1 MTRAIFR
8 HLRFIGGQVVWR
20 RAVSMLSLIQLFRLC
35 SERIALHIEF
45 LPDQSHPIRC
55 PLIRFCF
62 CLDQLFFSVRYVGC
76 RCCRVSSFLEV
87 FEMESGICCTV
98 AKRRVGACRERGGG
112 SGRGAVVLCLR
123 CTAAAPAGV
132 GVVGGRRAG
141 LIRRWRGRRASLTPR
156 STTARATRVT
166 SRSFTPQ

>member
-1 MTRAIFR
+1 MSQ
-8 HLRFIGGQVVWR
+8 LVPYNCEQDD
-20 RAVSMLSLIQLFRLC
+20 SLMFATMFDYQ
-35 SERIALHIEF
+35 H
-45 LPDQSHPIRC
+45 D
-55 PLIRFCF
+55 
-62 CLDQLFFSVRYVGC
+62 
-76 RCCRVSSFLEV
+76 
-87 FEMESGICCTV
+87 V

-166 SRSFTPQ
+166 PRSFTPQ